1 MLIYYLYILSLYHGI
16 FHGGKNMNLTK
27 VDKMGRTVIP
37 SNIRKILNIKE
48 GDYIEWTIENNKVI
62 VRKKASIDKN
72 LIKKRFE
79 ELRKKAP
86 KCFTEEEVEEDKWA
100 LEEWALAKLGLSE

>member
-1 MLIYYLYILSLYHGI
+1 
-16 FHGGKNMNLTK
+16 MNLTK

-37 SNIRKILNIKE
+37 SGIRKILNIKE

-62 VRKKASIDKN
+62 IRKKMPIDKN

-86 KCFTEEEVEEDKWA
+86 QCFTEEVGEDKWA
-100 LEEWALAKLGLSE
+100 LERA

>member
-1 MLIYYLYILSLYHGI
+1 MV
-16 FHGGKNMNLTK
+16 LTK

-37 SNIRKILNIKE
+37 SEIRKILEIKE

-62 VRKKASIDKN
+62 VRKKISVDKN
-72 LIKKRFE
+72 FIKKRLE

-86 KCFTEEEVEEDKWA
+86 ECFTEEEVEEDKWA
-100 LEEWALAKLGLSE
+100 LREWSLAKLGLSE

>member
-1 MLIYYLYILSLYHGI
+1 VI
-16 FHGGKNMNLTK
+16 LTK

-37 SNIRKILNIKE
+37 SEIRRILEIKE

-62 VRKKASIDKN
+62 VKKKISVDKN
-72 LIKKRFE
+72 LIRSRFE

-86 KCFTEEEVEEDKWA
+86 KCFTEEEVEEDKWM
-100 LEEWALAKLGLSE
+100 LAKLGLSE

>member
-1 MLIYYLYILSLYHGI
+1 
-16 FHGGKNMNLTK
+16 MNLTK

-37 SNIRKILNIKE
+37 SGIRKILNIKE
-48 GDYIEWTIENNKVI
+48 GDYIEWTIENNKI
-62 VRKKASIDKN
+62 IIRKKMPIDKN

-86 KCFTEEEVEEDKWA
+86 ECFTEEEVEEDKWA
-100 LEEWALAKLGLSE
+100 LREWALAKLGFSE

>member
-1 MLIYYLYILSLYHGI
+1 MVLA
-16 FHGGKNMNLTK
+16 K

-37 SNIRKILNIKE
+37 SEIRKILEIKE

-62 VRKKASIDKN
+62 VRKKISVDKN
-72 LIKKRFE
+72 FIKKRLE

-86 KCFTEEEVEEDKWA
+86 ECFTEEEVEEDKWA
-100 LEEWALAKLGLSE
+100 LREWALAKLGLSE